1 MPACQPSTTTQRARR
16 GSTAPPLPAASSSS
30 LPPPPSLSHVSYR
43 RTHRGL
49 LGRRLLGGRLGGGLL
64 RDGLGSHCCFV
75 ELWGGWG
82 DRPGRVGRVEM
93 RVVGAL
99 YMNVAIERACGI
111 ICRPSEREI
120 EGATRARLSRKTPSA
135 SHQSPRASDPLCA
148 CCKTPASRN
157 IVSSCPHSWA
167 LPGAEIS
174 GSASAPPRAPA
185 GRARARG
192 EPDAEASALVE
203 ERAACLPYG
212 VLRPRQRP
220 VCVQQVAF
228 RLRGTNGARPSPWHA
243 AGTPRALRASTH
255 TKRQGVG
262 DLANCFAAAATA
274 ASRGGSR
281 ALQTCL
287 KGWSKVGS
295 RVPRTCGAEGNTA
308 EQRERSSRGGGGG
321 GARTHDFGL
330 LAFNRRP
337 RPPRHGD
344 QWINVF
350 TTAPAAVSIK
360 SFQQCSHTAA
370 AKGRRKRARQIE
382 SEGRARRQR
391 MHTSKHKENNCTH
404 ASAQRGF
411 SLSAASYLYN

>member
-1 MPACQPSTTTQRARR
+1 MRPGQRELLLILSARARAHVARHAARLLITPSTPSCWHHQGDQKTLFMHACIERMDGGDWLPATQGGPQRALTMPACQPSTTTQRARR
-16 GSTAPPLPAASSSS
+16 GSTAPSLPAASSSS
-30 LPPPPSLSHVSYR
+30 LPPPPSLSHVSNR

-135 SHQSPRASDPLCA
+135 SSQARQSPRASDPLCA

-192 EPDAEASALVE
+192 EPDAEASAQVE
-203 ERAACLPYG
+203 ERARMSAM
-212 VLRPRQRP
+212 R
-220 VCVQQVAF
+220 
-228 RLRGTNGARPSPWHA
+228 
-243 AGTPRALRASTH
+243 
-255 TKRQGVG
+255 
-262 DLANCFAAAATA
+262 CFAAAATA
-274 ASRGGSR
+274 
-281 ALQTCL
+281 C
-287 KGWSKVGS
+287 V
-295 RVPRTCGAEGNTA
+295 C
-308 EQRERSSRGGGGG
+308 
-321 GARTHDFGL
+321 
-330 LAFNRRP
+330 
-337 RPPRHGD
+337 
-344 QWINVF
+344 
-350 TTAPAAVSIK
+350 AAGCI
-360 SFQQCSHTAA
+360 
-370 AKGRRKRARQIE
+370 
-382 SEGRARRQR
+382 
-391 MHTSKHKENNCTH
+391 
-404 ASAQRGF
+404 
-411 SLSAASYLYN
+411 